1 VVSAID
7 FYSAFDSFRF
17 IYYLFDLFAL
27 QPRRRN
33 LFWPAP
39 VSAGQVNHSYA
50 TDTRMSSAHFVL
62 FALLRLAAI
71 QFNSAWFGYENTFH
85 FDFVAIEM
93 EMLHSVEEKPVGEG
107 GKSPEQSP
115 QGFAL
120 RIRNTCHQKV
130 LVRKSLQ
137 WNSKCY
143 SWPFFGF
150 LKFWN

>member
-93 EMLHSVEEKPVGEG
+93 EMLHSVEEKPGGRGKIAWAVASRVRITYTQHLPPKSVGA
-107 GKSPEQSP
+107 KIASVKFQ
-115 QGFAL
+115 
-120 RIRNTCHQKV
+120 V
-130 LVRKSLQ
+130 LQLA
-137 WNSKCY
+137 
-143 SWPFFGF
+143 F
-150 LKFWN
+150 LWVS